1 MQERKIYEVFNFKG
15 VMLKSKIL
23 GTRLVAMDAILMNP
37 SISALTHI
45 TVQALATGRSV
56 ATVRT

>member
-1 MQERKIYEVFNFKG
+1 MKYLVLMESSYRYRILKIAIFV
-15 VMLKSKIL
+15 
-23 GTRLVAMDAILMNP
+23 MDAILMNP

-56 ATVRT
+56 AMART